1 MPQRM
6 NMQSGRKH
14 KSKLDIWENQWSGS
28 LAAPLIFCYPLT
40 KYFEMSE
47 DCNNSACF
55 RVAFW
60 RTSDVSVTVA
70 FYNDSINKETCLPSG
85 RKEKPLLRRPIRRF
99 PTGNAPPQK
108 DTPVVSGCSDFE
120 DELYYVGK
128 EHVASIYRTIGLQP
142 IGRFLSF
149 CVDSAANQ
157 KYLSDKFC
165 FTNLVS
171 GY

>member
-1 MPQRM
+1 MK
-6 NMQSGRKH
+6 RK
-14 KSKLDIWENQWSGS
+14 
-28 LAAPLIFCYPLT
+28 
-40 KYFEMSE
+40 
-47 DCNNSACF
+47 
-55 RVAFW
+55 
-60 RTSDVSVTVA
+60 
-70 FYNDSINKETCLPSG
+70 
-85 RKEKPLLRRPIRRF
+85 PIRRF

-108 DTPVVSGCSDFE
+108 SIPTGKGYSGLE